1 MAELSELRQQIDG
14 IDARIFELFSERTQ
28 VAEEVAAYKR
38 ENGMRVFDPS
48 RERAKVA
55 AATEAAPK
63 DLETYAQVLME
74 LLMEASRSRQHALL
88 GDASDDRT
96 LARIN
101 AARAATPAQVRL
113 EHFSAQIRGIALDRF
128 RQDSVSARR
137 NVFVYRRIPTF
148 NADVF
153 VNNSLLFR
161 GHILTFVC
169 G

>member
-1 MAELSELRQQIDG
+1 MGRASGNVSLTNIAIEGEDMAELSELRQRIDQIDG
-14 IDARIFELFSERTQ
+14 KIFELFSERAR

-55 AATEAAPK
+55 AAAEAAPE

-101 AARAATPAQVRL
+101 AARAATPEL
-113 EHFSAQIRGIALDRF
+113 FPPSAH
-128 RQDSVSARR
+128 VSCQGVEGA
-137 NVFVYRRIPTF
+137 
-148 NADVF
+148 
-153 VNNSLLFR
+153 
-161 GHILTFVC
+161 
-169 G
+169 